1 MARADQGRH
10 RIVKA
15 AVVGCGAVGARVARQ
30 LLATSTVDEVV
41 LHDAVEGRAAAVA
54 RVLGAGARVLR
65 PNGMHDDLPRE
76 VPLVDVLVLATP
88 AEQHLHWARRAV
100 EQGVSVVSLTDAIE
114 DVQLLVGLSR
124 DARAAGVSVVVGA
137 GFCPGLSC
145 VLARYGAE
153 RFDVVDEVHVAK
165 YGTGG
170 PACARQHHRALSG
183 AALDWR
189 DGGWVRRR
197 GGSGRELLWFP
208 EPVAARDCYRAAL
221 ADALLLTPSFP
232 EATRITSRMAA
243 TRRDRL
249 TAGFPMLRAPHP
261 EGRVGAVRVEL
272 RGRRHGTHEVTVVGA
287 SEAPAVGAA
296 AVASTAAAWTVAG
309 RFPPGAAGLAA
320 LAEPRAFLVD
330 LLDRGVR
337 VFSFDGRPRREV

>member
-1 MARADQGRH
+1 M
-10 RIVKA
+10 KA

-41 LHDAVEGRAAAVA
+41 LHDTNAGRANTAA
-54 RVLGAGARVLR
+54 RVLGAAARVDERAHEHL
-65 PNGMHDDLPRE
+65 
-76 VPLVDVLVLATP
+76 PLVDVIVLATP
-88 AEQHLHWARRAV
+88 AQAQLPWARRAV
-100 EQGVSVVSLTDAIE
+100 QRGVSVVSLTDAIE

-124 DARAAGVSVVVGA
+124 EARAAGVSVVVGA
-137 GFCPGLSC
+137 GFCPGMSC
-145 VLARYGAE
+145 VLARFAAE
-153 RFDVVDEVHVAK
+153 RFDVVDEIHVAK

-189 DGGWVRRR
+189 DREWVRRR

-232 EATRITSRMAA
+232 AATRITSRMAA

-249 TAGFPMLRAPHP
+249 TAGFPMLRPPHP

-272 RGRRHGTHEVTVVGA
+272 RGRRDGVHEVSVVGA

-296 AVASTAAAWTVAG
+296 AVAATAAAWTVNG
-309 RFPPGAAGLAA
+309 RFPPGAHGLAA
-320 LAEPRAFLVD
+320 IAEPRGFLVD
-330 LLDRGVR
+330 LVERGIR
-337 VFSFDGRPRREV
+337 VFSFDGQPRREV

>member
-1 MARADQGRH
+1 MR
-10 RIVKA
+10 A

-41 LHDAVEGRAAAVA
+41 LHDTAIGRANAVA
-54 RVLGAGARVLR
+54 RVLGAGARVDEWADSEL
-65 PNGMHDDLPRE
+65 
-76 VPLVDVLVLATP
+76 PLVDVVVLATP
-88 AEQHLHWARRAV
+88 AEAHLPWARRAV
-100 EQGVSVVSLTDAIE
+100 ERGMAVVSLTDAIE
-114 DVQLLVGLSR
+114 DVQLLLGLSR

-145 VLARYGAE
+145 VLARFAAE
-153 RFDVVDEVHVAK
+153 RFDIVDEIHVAK

-189 DGGWVRRR
+189 DRAWVRRR

-232 EATRITSRMAA
+232 QATRITSRMAA

-249 TAGFPMLRAPHP
+249 TAGFPMLRPPHP

-272 RGRRHGTHEVTVVGA
+272 RGRRDGTHEVSVVGA
-287 SEAPAVGAA
+287 SEAPAVGAG
-296 AVASTAAAWTVAG
+296 AVAATAAAWTLAG
-309 RFPPGAAGLAA
+309 RFAPGAHGLAA
-320 LAEPRAFLVD
+320 VTDPRGFLVD
-330 LLDRGVR
+330 LVDRGIR
-337 VFSFDGRPRREV
+337 LFSFDGQPRREV

>member
-1 MARADQGRH
+1 
-10 RIVKA
+10 VKA

-30 LLATSTVDEVV
+30 LLATSTVNEVV
-41 LHDAVEGRAAAVA
+41 LLDRAIGRANAVA
-54 RVLGAGARVLR
+54 RALGAGALV
-65 PNGMHDDLPRE
+65 DDRADAEL
-76 VPLVDVLVLATP
+76 PLVDVGVLAKP
-88 AEQHLHWARRAV
+88 AEAHLPWARQAV
-100 EQGVSVVSLTDAIE
+100 QRGVSVVSLTDAIE

-124 DARAAGVSVVVGA
+124 EAKAAGVSVVVGA

-145 VLARYGAE
+145 VLARFAAE
-153 RFDVVDEVHVAK
+153 RFDVVDEIHVAK

-189 DGGWVRRR
+189 DQAWVRRR

-221 ADALLLTPSFP
+221 VDALLLTPSFP
-232 EATRITSRMAA
+232 QAMRITSRMAA

-249 TAGFPMLRAPHP
+249 TAGFPMLRPPHP

-272 RGRRHGTHEVTVVGA
+272 RGRRDGAHEVAVVGA

-296 AVASTAAAWTVAG
+296 AVAATAATWTLAG
-309 RFPPGAAGLAA
+309 RFAAGARGARSGCGGRTTRFPRRLGRAGDPVVQLRRPA
-320 LAEPRAFLVD
+320 PARGLTPRRDPRAP
-330 LLDRGVR
+330 
-337 VFSFDGRPRREV
+337 SP